1 MFLVTPPKELVFH
14 VSCDTPKR
22 IRILCHKERMNLKTG
37 SRPIL
42 FDNKK
47 LSSLTIAVRSAKAK
61 NYAENINY
69 YFFVDGKL
77 RFIFFFL

>member
-1 MFLVTPPKELVFH
+1 
-14 VSCDTPKR
+14 
-22 IRILCHKERMNLKTG
+22 MNLKTG